1 LDAYD
6 GFGVFKT
13 LTQPDVLA
21 TKLAKIGVR
30 RLGDH
35 GLGAAS

>member
-21 TKLAKIGVR
+21 TKLAEISVCG
-30 RLGDH
+30 LGEH